1 MHLRSVLSFIAF
13 LIMLLL
19 GEVSAQGNKQTIRGT
34 ILDTD
39 TRQPLIGATVM
50 VVGSDPIQG
59 STTDFDG
66 KFVIGNVPTG
76 RVDIEVL

>member
-19 GEVSAQGNKQTIRGT
+19 GEVIAQGNKQTIRGT